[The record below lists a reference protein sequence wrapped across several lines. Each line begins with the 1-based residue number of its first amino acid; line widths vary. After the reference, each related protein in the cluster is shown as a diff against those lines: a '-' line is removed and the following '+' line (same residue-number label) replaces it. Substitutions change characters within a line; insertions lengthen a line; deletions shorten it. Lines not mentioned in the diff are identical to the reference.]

1 MSRFVRAIALITTVA
16 VALAASPYAFAASV
30 HDVTRR
36 VVLTWQDHSDLDLHV
51 TGPVTRDK
59 TFALDT
65 FHTHVEGQA
74 TLDTDKR
81 PGPGTETA
89 TIYGQIDGLYQF
101 YVHDYSARS
110 VSWYDQSLSGSGAR
124 LDVFSGERLVRSFA
138 VPVGRD
144 GNLWT
149 AFSLYRD
156 VITPVD
162 NMTFENDPRKVGT
175 TLRSALIPGDILLG
189 LIPESLVPG
198 AWSHV
203 AIYAGDGEVLEAAS
217 ESENVGIRTEV
228 DWQDPAMT
236 WVSYM
241 RLNVDNATRLRAVAF
256 ARKQVEKQCP
266 YDIRFYSKQ
275 ANGGSWYCSELAW
288 GAYYNATGGRINLG
302 RAPRW
307 RGVYPWDIERDPRLS
322 LIGGHYEKEP
332 KRTIKVA
339 FLYVKLI
346 WDHMSAWI
354 GDGWHWLWK

>member
-1 MSRFVRAIALITTVA
+1 MGRSTKVFALITAAAIVLG
-16 VALAASPYAFAASV
+16 VSPCALAASP
-30 HDVTRR
+30 HDGTWR
-36 VVLTWQDHSDLDLHV
+36 VVLTWQDHSDLNLEV
-51 TGPVTRDK
+51 TGPISRDK
-59 TFALDT
+59 NFLLGPSN
-65 FHTHVEGQA
+65 THVAGQA
-74 TLDTDKR
+74 TLDTNSL
-81 PGPGTETA
+81 PGPGAETA
-89 TIYGQIDGLYQF
+89 TIYSQIDGLYQF

-110 VSWYDQSLSGSGAR
+110 VSWYDQSLSSSGAR
-124 LDVFSGERLVRSFA
+124 LDVYSGGSLVRSFA
-138 VPVGRD
+138 VPTAD

-156 VITPVD
+156 VITPVG
-162 NMTFENDPRKVGT
+162 NMTFESDPRKVGT

-203 AIYAGDGEVLEAAS
+203 AIYAGDGQVLEAAS
-217 ESENVGIRTEV
+217 ENQNVGTRNEI

-241 RLNVDNATRLRAVAF
+241 RVNVSNATRLRAVAF

-288 GAYYNATGGRINLG
+288 GAYYNATGGRMNLG

-322 LIGGHYEKEP
+322 LIGGHYEKKP

-339 FLYVKLI
+339 FLYIKLL

-354 GDGWHWLWK
+354 GDGWRWLWK